1 MLFVA
6 PLSKEEIISLK
17 EMTENH
23 PLSWTRMRANAI
35 ILSTEAPRWRAWGR
49 GKYTKNTVTTQPLY
63 RGL

>member
-17 EMTENH
+17 EMTKNH

-35 ILSTEAPRWRAWGR
+35 ILSTEGIPL
-49 GKYTKNTVTTQPLY
+49 KNIANIHGVCREPLKTY
-63 RGL
+63 